1 VTSAPGLSAKS
12 ALIGLFVALALI
24 TGLTG
29 VVGCQGDTETTD
41 QSTPDTAE
49 EAPAEAV
56 STTEADFEDRA
67 ALVEQARDLV
77 EQLAQGEYARAYAS
91 FDQQMQTAIPEEQ
104 LGGLWKS
111 LEQQLGDYQEILDTR
126 TSVEQGFRVVY
137 VVSQF
142 RDSPID
148 VKVVFGPE
156 GRVSGLFFLPVGGDV
171 SRSQEGPGYY
181 PADYVRESSFSEEEV
196 TVGAPDWPLPGTL
209 TLPEGEGPFPGVVL
223 VHGSGPSD
231 RNETVGPNRPFQ
243 DLAWGLA
250 SHGIAVLRYEKRTKE
265 HAQRVTEEEDFGV
278 DEETVD
284 DAVSALELL
293 ETREQI
299 DGDRVYVLGH
309 SLGAFLA
316 PRIAVQAAEVGVEP
330 DGLILLAPP
339 ARPLEDLIY
348 DQSLYLAELD
358 GEVSAAEQAQ
368 LDELEQQIEAVRE
381 GGEALEAGELPLGV
395 PASYWRS
402 LEGYDPIA
410 VAEELEQPILALFG
424 ERDYQVT
431 EQDESAWREAFADED
446 RVYIEQLAN
455 LNHLFM
461 AGSGPPSPAEYEEAD
476 NVDLLVIQRVS
487 AWVQALR

>member
-1 VTSAPGLSAKS
+1 MTSAPRLRAKPAIIGLLVTFVLIS
-12 ALIGLFVALALI
+12 AL
-24 TGLTG
+24 TWT
-29 VVGCQGDTETTD
+29 VGCEGDTETTG
-41 QSTPDTAE
+41 QSTEDTAE
-49 EAPAEAV
+49 EPAAAV

-67 ALVEQARDLV
+67 ALVEQARNLV
-77 EQLAQGEYARAYAS
+77 EQLAQGDYARAYAS
-91 FDQQMQTAIPEEQ
+91 FDQQMQTALPEAQ
-104 LGGLWKS
+104 LGGLWES
-111 LEQQLGDYQEILDTR
+111 LELQLGEYEEILDTR
-126 TSVEQGFRVVY
+126 TALEQDFRVVY
-137 VVSQF
+137 VVTQF
-142 RDSPID
+142 RDGPID
-148 VKVVFGPE
+148 VKVVFGPD
-156 GRVSGLFFLPVGGDV
+156 GLVSGLFFLPVGGDE
-171 SRSQEGPGYY
+171 SRSQEGPGYN

-209 TLPEGEGPFPGVVL
+209 TIPEGEGPFPAVVL

-231 RNETVGPNRPFQ
+231 RNETIGPNRPFQ

-265 HAQRVTEEEDFGV
+265 HAQRAAAEEDFGV
-278 DEETVD
+278 DQETVD

-299 DGDRVYVLGH
+299 DGDQLYVLGH

-316 PRIAVQAAEVGVEP
+316 PRIAVQAADAGVEP

-348 DQSLYLAELD
+348 DQSVYLAELD
-358 GEVSAAEQAQ
+358 GEVSPAEQAQ
-368 LDELEQQIEAVRE
+368 LDELEQQIEAVRQ
-381 GGEALEAGELPLGV
+381 GGEAMEAGELPLGL
-395 PASYWRS
+395 PAAYWRS

-410 VAEELEQPILALFG
+410 VAQELDQPILALFG

-431 EQDESAWREAFADED
+431 GRDESAWREAFAGED
-446 RVYIEQLAN
+446 RVHIEQLPN

-461 AGSGPPSPAEYEEAD
+461 SGSGPSSPAEYDQAD

-487 AWVQALR
+487 AWIRALR